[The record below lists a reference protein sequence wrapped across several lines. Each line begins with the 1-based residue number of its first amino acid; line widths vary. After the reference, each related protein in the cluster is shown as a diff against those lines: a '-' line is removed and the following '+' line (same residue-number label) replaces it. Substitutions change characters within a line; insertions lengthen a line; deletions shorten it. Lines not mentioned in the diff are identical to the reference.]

1 MQEQDSAWQGPQRC
15 PSHGALSLFYG
26 KPAGR
31 HLAELL
37 FANEMRN
44 EGVGGAGERV
54 LNWNPAVGF
63 FFAVCWAR
71 VGRVSCRFG
80 SRSTSYGSRLGPY

>member
-1 MQEQDSAWQGPQRC
+1 MVSITWCIESFLR
-15 PSHGALSLFYG
+15 

-54 LNWNPAVGF
+54 LKLESCCWFFLPYVGPVLD
-63 FFAVCWAR
+63 ASLVD
-71 VGRVSCRFG
+71 FG